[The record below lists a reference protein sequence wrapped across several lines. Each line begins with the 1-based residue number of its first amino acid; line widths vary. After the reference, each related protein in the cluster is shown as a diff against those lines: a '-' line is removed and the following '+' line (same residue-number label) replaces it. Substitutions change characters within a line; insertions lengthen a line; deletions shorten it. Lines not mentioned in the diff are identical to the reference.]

1 MKLFNLVFVLGMLL
15 SLASC
20 GGDDDICE
28 SGLSSPRMKLKFKDS
43 SNKLYQPDT
52 LIIGVKLTGE
62 ENIKTVVSALKPD
75 SVLVP
80 LRVDDT
86 NFTDLYISTSTKG
99 TPSKVRVLYTP
110 VSEYVSPACG
120 MRRLYNDLS
129 AVLEN
134 ATPVKNIELNEK
146 NVHDENKTHLYLIF

>member
-1 MKLFNLVFVLGMLL
+1 M
-15 SLASC
+15 
-20 GGDDDICE
+20 
-28 SGLSSPRMKLKFKDS
+28 
-43 SNKLYQPDT
+43 
-52 LIIGVKLTGE
+52 
-62 ENIKTVVSALKPD
+62 
-75 SVLVP
+75 P

-86 NFTDLYISTSTKG
+86 NFTDLYISTSAKG

-146 NVHDENKTHLYLIF
+146 NVHDENKTHLYLIFLVFFPKPICSRQRQPKNKMEISA